1 MGFNSRSYFLL
12 LLYLKQ
18 HPRLKKKRKK
28 HVLATSITGSSKN
41 YYWLLIW
48 ATVYLML
55 GFCIQ
60 LLGIDSFFVNLS
72 LSKFILMSKKK
83 EMRFIT
89 CLFLQASLWFSQYFS
104 FVRLSLW
111 VTNQKRMGLEWEAA
125 GLGREKNI
133 CAPFVLE
140 LLICS
145 FHESPL

>member
-18 HPRLKKKRKK
+18 HPRLKKKRRK

-89 CLFLQASLWFSQYFS
+89 CLFLQASL
-104 FVRLSLW
+104 
-111 VTNQKRMGLEWEAA
+111 
-125 GLGREKNI
+125 
-133 CAPFVLE
+133 
-140 LLICS
+140 
-145 FHESPL
+145 